1 MRRRPRDL
9 SGALTRMQNE
19 LAPPGLLASVQRQW
33 QRALGE
39 EVAEE
44 ASPVSERAGVVTVR
58 CRSSVWAAE
67 LTMMAETL
75 RSELNACLETDRQVR
90 ALQFVTGPLD
100 RRLR

>member
-9 SGALTRMQNE
+9 SGALARMQEE
-19 LAPPGLLASVQRQW
+19 LAPPGLLASVQRHW
-33 QRALGE
+33 RSALGE
-39 EVAEE
+39 QVAEE

-75 RSELNACLETDRQVR
+75 RSELNASLGTDRQV
-90 ALQFVTGPLD
+90 LTLKFVAGAS
-100 RRLR
+100 R